1 MTGHRSGFTLRCAWG
16 WGSASLPPV
25 LQSGGAGVGVQ
36 ELELGVDGLAAL
48 NPSSWLG
55 CWRLF
60 ADPVPLPSWLASHKL
75 PVQVPGAR
83 GCGRQTGGHYG
94 ILVLATVPR
103 GMWNVLG
110 PPPTPILISYL
121 ICRPC
126 SRGWSPLPAD
136 RACLTLTDP

>member
-1 MTGHRSGFTLRCAWG
+1 MTGHRSGFTPRCAWG
-16 WGSASLPPV
+16 WGSASLLPV

-36 ELELGVDGLAAL
+36 ELELGVDGLAAF

-60 ADPVPLPSWLASHKL
+60 VDPVPLPSWLASHKL

-94 ILVLATVPR
+94 ILVLATVAC
-103 GMWNVLG
+103 GMCWDL
-110 PPPTPILISYL
+110 PPPPSSSLILSAGLVPGAGHHCQL
-121 ICRPC
+121 I
-126 SRGWSPLPAD
+126 GFA
-136 RACLTLTDP
+136 